1 MQTSRDGPLARKT
14 AQDLMTPNPVSIYGG
29 ATVPEVVALLADASF
44 SAAPV
49 IDNAGRPI
57 GVVSRTDVVVYDRA
71 RHLAKAE
78 VPAYYD
84 RPDLRAAATAAPAA
98 DTSAVVRAS
107 DLMTPAVFSV
117 TPDTP
122 ALKVAEEMARLNIHR
137 MFVVDQS
144 GILIGVI
151 SALDLLRQL
160 HT

>member
-1 MQTSRDGPLARKT
+1 MQTSRDGPLARQT

-29 ATVPEVVALLADASF
+29 ATVPEVVALLADAGF

-84 RPDLRAAATAAPAA
+84 RPDLRAAAPAPAA
-98 DTSAVVRAS
+98 DTSAAVRAS